1 MNHTK
6 QQYQRKY
13 IMKISLHDLI
23 ANPSL
28 YNEDNFYGFYDWFAN
43 QSTLKRR
50 MQLMMPKIKF
60 LVKEGL
66 VNGDTNYV
74 WFKNN
79 CPSTGGTYDD
89 ARISTLGE
97 DNDFLGGF
105 CFDNYGSSSEGGA
118 QFWTLHDDCEPDMYY
133 YDGWTYMKAAL
144 KHDED
149 LRSLVRETFNPDFGS
164 LLKVSRET
172 IEEQSE

>member
-1 MNHTK
+1 
-6 QQYQRKY
+6 
-13 IMKISLHDLI
+13 MKISINDLI

-79 CPSTGGTYDD
+79 CPMSGGTYDD
-89 ARISTLGE
+89 ARISLLDDT
-97 DNDFLGGF
+97 NDFLGGF
-105 CFDNYGSSSEGGA
+105 CFDNYGSHSEGKA
-118 QFWTLHDDCEPDMYY
+118 QFWTLHADREPDMYY

-149 LRSLVRETFNPDFGS
+149 LRALVRATFNPDFGS
-164 LLKVSRET
+164 LLKVSHET
-172 IEEQSE
+172 VEEQSE

>member
-1 MNHTK
+1 
-6 QQYQRKY
+6 
-13 IMKISLHDLI
+13 MKISLNDLI

-28 YNEDNFYGFYDWFAN
+28 FNEDNFYGFYDWFAN

-79 CPSTGGTYDD
+79 CPMSGGTYDD
-89 ARISTLGE
+89 ARISTLDE
-97 DNDFLGGF
+97 SQNFLGGF
-105 CFDNYGSSSEGGA
+105 CFDNYGSHNEGGA
-118 QFWTLHDDCEPDMYY
+118 HFWTLPAYADPIMYY
-133 YDGWTYMKAAL
+133 YDGWSVMKAAL
-144 KHDED
+144 KHDEE
-149 LRSLVRETFNPDFGS
+149 LRSLVRETFNPEFGS
-164 LLKVSRET
+164 LLKVSHET
-172 IEEQSE
+172 VEEKSE